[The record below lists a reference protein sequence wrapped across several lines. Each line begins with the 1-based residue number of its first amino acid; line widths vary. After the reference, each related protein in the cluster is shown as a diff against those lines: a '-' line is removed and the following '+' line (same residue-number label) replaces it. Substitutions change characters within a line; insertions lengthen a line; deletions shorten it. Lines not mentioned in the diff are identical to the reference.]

1 LNICGKNTILKKYEV
16 YLDNCAYNRP
26 FDDKEQ
32 LTIKME
38 ADAKL
43 HIQNEIRNGKYD
55 LAWSYMNEYENNDN
69 PYDDKREA
77 ILVWEGMAK
86 HICVPNKTILERA
99 KKIQQKKIKPKD
111 SLNISCAIESECEYF
126 ITTDIPL
133 LKKKSLFYEIK
144 IINPIDFVR
153 EMEEANGDDN

>member
-1 LNICGKNTILKKYEV
+1 MKKYKV

-43 HIQNEIRNGKYD
+43 HIQDEIRNGKYD
-55 LAWSYMNEYENNDN
+55 LVWSYMNEYENNDN

-77 ILVWEGMAK
+77 IQAWEGIAK
-86 HICVPNKTILERA
+86 QICVPNKTILERG
-99 KKIQQKKIKPKD
+99 KEIQQKKIKPKD

-126 ITTDIPL
+126 ITTDILL
-133 LKKKSLFYEIK
+133 LKKQALFCEIK

-153 EMEEANGDDN
+153 EMEEPNGDDN